1 MGDTPDGQADAEI
14 DEPALS
20 ERFLDVFV
28 FLPTGLALAVADELP
43 KLAERGRERFGVQV
57 NSARAV
63 GRLAVTFGHRELRKR
78 SEGLRRPGDGPP
90 NTSGASTPSTPVPS
104 APAPS
109 GPPRL
114 RTIPYPPGH
123 EAPEA
128 TPARTDPPAPP
139 VVTAVPRVDPHVP
152 DVTSL
157 AIPGFDTL
165 SASQVVQR
173 LDGLSRS
180 ELVAV
185 RAYETSS
192 RGRRTILSRVDQ
204 LMDERS

>member
-1 MGDTPDGQADAEI
+1 MGDTPEGQEEAET
-14 DEPALS
+14 DEPPLS

-43 KLAERGRERFGVQV
+43 KLAERGRERFGVRV

-63 GRLAVTFGHRELRKR
+63 GRLAVTFGHKELKKR
-78 SEGLRRPGDGPP
+78 SEGLRRTGDGTTGGP
-90 NTSGASTPSTPVPS
+90 TAS
-104 APAPS
+104 APSSPAPATAES
-109 GPPRL
+109 SNPPRL

-123 EAPEA
+123 GAPEA
-128 TPARTDPPAPP
+128 TPAPPDPAAPP

-152 DVTSL
+152 DVASL